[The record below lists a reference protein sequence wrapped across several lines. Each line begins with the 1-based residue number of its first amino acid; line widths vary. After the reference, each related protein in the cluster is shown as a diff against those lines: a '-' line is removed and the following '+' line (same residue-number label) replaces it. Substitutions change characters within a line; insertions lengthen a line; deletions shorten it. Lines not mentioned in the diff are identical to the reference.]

1 MGPGSCGY
9 RSKAHDFDPDSEA
22 LLTFKTTSTDI
33 THWQPTLVS
42 DEGDHVVIRQ
52 ASQVDH
58 PPPRLSHGAA
68 VCFYSLRIIIHPE
81 SGWALAVGFTGTQV
95 QVTGL
100 MGPASTGLEPSCRH
114 TNSHPIKAA
123 SQAAVSHGGLS
134 SAIGDPPAWVYLI
147 GVIRV

>member
-68 VCFYSLRIIIHPE
+68 VCFYSLRFRSRGGHWQ
-81 SGWALAVGFTGTQV
+81 WASRELKFKLRASW
-95 QVTGL
+95 
-100 MGPASTGLEPSCRH
+100 GPLR
-114 TNSHPIKAA
+114 
-123 SQAAVSHGGLS
+123 
-134 SAIGDPPAWVYLI
+134 PA
-147 GVIRV
+147 